1 MSNQNVKDVIKFNAA
16 VLGIEQRPL
25 GMMPESESAITVKC
39 LTEEVTEFADA
50 VEAGDFIGQIDALI
64 DSIYFATGA
73 LYKLGLN
80 ENQISSCM
88 NAVHEANMT
97 KRKGVNEKR
106 GDGSA
111 ADAIKPEDW
120 VSPEERIGSILE
132 S

>member
-1 MSNQNVKDVIKFNAA
+1 MSNQNVKDVIQFNAT

-39 LTEEVTEFADA
+39 LTEEVAEFAEA
-50 VEAGDFIGQIDALI
+50 VEDGDFIGQVDALI